1 MDESQDSKD
10 SAPTQ
15 HQLTKTSE
23 EISDIQRLLDDAR
36 EAVLA
41 CRRLTKASLINTVTN
56 LGLAALV
63 AIMFMV
69 IISQKR
75 EYFATNPQGGI
86 TPLVA
91 LDRPIITDEGVKL
104 VSRDSLYLIMNLNFD
119 TYKQDIERG
128 RSGFIDEG
136 LANILQAMKEAGIF
150 DIMKKYRVNVRTE
163 FGPAVI
169 TAKGISKDKVA
180 YWKLEYPIT
189 IRFVGQSSV
198 TRPMNFTLLTTVKA
212 VEPKVNPVGVAI
224 SQGITRPLK
233 DAPAN

>member
-1 MDESQDSKD
+1 MDDSQNSQK
-10 SAPTQ
+10 SPTEQ
-15 HQLTKTSE
+15 HQLTRTSE
-23 EISDIQRLLDDAR
+23 EITDIQRLLDEAR
-36 EAVLA
+36 ESVLS
-41 CRRLTKASLINTVTN
+41 CRRLSRASVINTVTN
-56 LGLAALV
+56 LCLVVLV

-69 IISQKR
+69 IQTQKR
-75 EYFATNPQGGI
+75 EYFATNPEGGI

-104 VSRDSLYLIMNLNFD
+104 VARDSLYLIMNLNFD

-128 RSGFIDEG
+128 RSGFTDEG

-150 DIMKKYRVNVRTE
+150 DIMKKYRVNSRTE

-169 TAKGISKDKVA
+169 TAKGISKSKVA

-198 TRPMNFTLLTTVKA
+198 TRPMNFTLQTTVKA
-212 VEPKVNPVGVAI
+212 VEPKVNPAGVAI
-224 SQGITRPLK
+224 SQGITRPVK
-233 DAPAN
+233 DSAVN

>member
-1 MDESQDSKD
+1 MNESSK
-10 SAPTQ
+10 SKSNTPPEP
-15 HQLTKTSE
+15 QLTKTSE

-36 EAVLA
+36 EAVLS
-41 CRRLTKASLINTVTN
+41 CRRLSKSSLISTATN
-56 LGLAALV
+56 LFLAVLV

-86 TPLVA
+86 TPLIA
-91 LDRPIITDEGVKL
+91 LDRPVITDEGVKL
-104 VSRDSLYLIMNLNFD
+104 VTRDSLYLIMNLNFD

-150 DIMKKYRVNVRTE
+150 DIMKRNRVNVRTE

-169 TAKGISKDKVA
+169 TAKGISKDKAA
-180 YWKLEYPIT
+180 YWRIEFPIT

-198 TRPMNFTLLTTVKA
+198 TKPMNFTLQTTVKA